1 MGVRLARL
9 VPHSSAQPDSL
20 EHVDPLSVRSLDRLF
35 DGRLEAVR
43 EIQDDAGGLD
53 AFDVARRELDVVR
66 LGARGREVVDLE
78 RRAAGPLRREGEG
91 IERRHD
97 AVATSSRRRAAA
109 GGQQG
114 DQ

>member
-1 MGVRLARL
+1 M
-9 VPHSSAQPDSL
+9 
-20 EHVDPLSVRSLDRLF
+20 RSLDRLF

-66 LGARGREVVDLE
+66 LGARRREVVDLE

-97 AVATSSRRRAAA
+97 AVPTSGRRRAAA

-114 DQ
+114 DQEQGGNDSHLLNDNRSQERLQFRP